1 MVSYLLSDTSLSQA
15 VSYTWLT
22 LMPGYNAFSCD
33 LLVLSRRGV
42 AQLYTGISA
51 GGGYAQFCCC
61 GIVDTHDLMG
71 VPFK

>member
-1 MVSYLLSDTSLSQA
+1 
-15 VSYTWLT
+15 
-22 LMPGYNAFSCD
+22 MPGYNAFSGD

-51 GGGYAQFCCC
+51 GGGRGYAQFCCC

>member
-42 AQLYTGISA
+42 AQLRTQALVRAVDMPNSA
-51 GGGYAQFCCC
+51 VVELWTPT
-61 GIVDTHDLMG
+61 I
-71 VPFK
+71 

>member
-1 MVSYLLSDTSLSQA
+1 
-15 VSYTWLT
+15 
-22 LMPGYNAFSCD
+22 MPGYNAFSGD
-33 LLVLSRRGV
+33 LLVLSRGGV